1 MAISCC
7 RYCVAPKRHPGCHDH
22 CPEYIKEKAQHDV
35 EKAEED
41 KRRRIEYGLN
51 SQYMRGIQRANRI
64 YHKKG

>member
-22 CPEYIKEKAQHDV
+22 CCEYIAEKAVHDKEKA
-35 EKAEED
+35 EAD
-41 KRRRIEYGLN
+41 KKKRIEYGLD
-51 SQYMRGIQRANRI
+51 SQYERGVQRAIRI